1 MESMSKLSIRVKK
14 VRLLSWYEFRKM
26 AGSVIKMREFVLLLT
41 QNRPIKTQHG
51 EVIGLILSKFMDIL
65 IEYCI
70 DLEILFILLVLS
82 KI

>member
-14 VRLLSWYEFRKM
+14 VRLLSWSEFRKM

-41 QNRPIKTQHG
+41 QNRPIKIQHG
-51 EVIGLILSKFMDIL
+51 EVIGLILSRFMDIL

-70 DLEILFILLVLS
+70 DLEILCILPVLY

>member
-14 VRLLSWYEFRKM
+14 VRLLSWYEFSEM

-41 QNRPIKTQHG
+41 QNRPIKILHE
-51 EVIGLILSKFMDIL
+51 EVIGLILSRFMDIL
-65 IEYCI
+65 IECCI
-70 DLEILFILLVLS
+70 DLEILFILPVLS

>member
-41 QNRPIKTQHG
+41 QNRPIKTQYG
-51 EVIGLILSKFMDIL
+51 EVIGLILSRFMDIL

-70 DLEILFILLVLS
+70 DLEILFILLVLY

>member
-1 MESMSKLSIRVKK
+1 MESMSKLTIRVKK

-41 QNRPIKTQHG
+41 QNRPIKTLHG
-51 EVIGLILSKFMDIL
+51 EVIDSILSRFMDIL
-65 IEYCI
+65 IECCI
-70 DLEILFILLVLS
+70 DLEILFILPVLF

>member
-1 MESMSKLSIRVKK
+1 MSMLSIRVKK
-14 VRLLSWYEFRKM
+14 VRLLSWCEFRKM

-41 QNRPIKTQHG
+41 QNRPIKILHG
-51 EVIGLILSKFMDIL
+51 EVIDLILSRFMDIL

-70 DLEILFILLVLS
+70 DLEILYILLVLY

>member
-26 AGSVIKMREFVLLLT
+26 AGSVIKMREFVLLL
-41 QNRPIKTQHG
+41 IKTLHG
-51 EVIGLILSKFMDIL
+51 EVIGLILSRFMDIL
-65 IEYCI
+65 IECSI
-70 DLEILFILLVLS
+70 DLEILFILLVLY

>member
-51 EVIGLILSKFMDIL
+51 EVIGLILSRFMDIL
-65 IEYCI
+65 IEYSI
-70 DLEILFILLVLS
+70 DLEILFILLVLC

>member
-1 MESMSKLSIRVKK
+1 MSKLSIRVKK

-51 EVIGLILSKFMDIL
+51 EVIGLILSRFMDIL
-65 IEYCI
+65 IECCI
-70 DLEILFILLVLS
+70 DLEILFILLVLY

>member
-41 QNRPIKTQHG
+41 QNRPIKILHG
-51 EVIGLILSKFMDIL
+51 EVIDLILSRFMDIL

-70 DLEILFILLVLS
+70 DLEILYILLVLY

>member
-51 EVIGLILSKFMDIL
+51 EVIGLILSRFMDIL
-65 IEYCI
+65 IEYSI

>member
-41 QNRPIKTQHG
+41 QNRPIKILHE
-51 EVIGLILSKFMDIL
+51 EVIGLILSRFMDIL
-65 IEYCI
+65 IECCI
-70 DLEILFILLVLS
+70 DLEILSILPVLY

>member
-1 MESMSKLSIRVKK
+1 MESMSKLSIRARK

-51 EVIGLILSKFMDIL
+51 EVIGLILSRFMDIL

-70 DLEILFILLVLS
+70 DLEILFILLVLY